1 MKMSLVHDMAECIVG
16 DLTPYCGVSD
26 DDKHKREVSAMEHF
40 KTLLGEKTGNEMYN
54 MFLVSY

>member
-1 MKMSLVHDMAECIVG
+1 MSLVHDMAECIVG
-16 DLTPYCGVSD
+16 DLTPHCGVSD